1 MELIERAIEG
11 DADAGRMLFPTIVEP
26 LADSFEPDMCNV
38 YVGVFACVFGR
49 VLPELQREDLIERYE
64 RIRMPR
70 PFAGPEPARV
80 FVLSRVTLG
89 ADIAVTSIVL
99 DAAKRRFPNAEI
111 IFAGSRRN
119 YELFAGDDRL
129 RHLEVPYPRGGSLR
143 ERLAVWPQLREA
155 LDHEGALV
163 IDPDSR
169 LTQLGLLPVCAEERY
184 LFYESRAY
192 GADTDEPLT
201 ALTRRW
207 VAETLGVADAH
218 PYFRPAERRADRFDV
233 TVSLGV
239 GENADKR
246 VADPF
251 ETELLRELDQRFGR
265 ILVDTGHGG
274 EEAERVRRAVC
285 ESGSRAEVFSGS
297 FAAFAAHVAESGLFV
312 GYDSAGGHA
321 AASAGTPLVS
331 IFGGYLC
338 ERTFQRWRAAGAES
352 ARIIR
357 VEPSDT
363 DETVLEQVRQ
373 ILANL

>member
-11 DADAGRMLFPTIVEP
+11 DAEAGRLLFPMIVEP

-49 VLPELQREDLIERYE
+49 VLPELQREDLIERFE
-64 RIRMPR
+64 RVRVPR
-70 PFAGPEPARV
+70 PFRGSEPARV

-99 DAAKRRFPNAEI
+99 DAAKRRFPRAEI
-111 IFAGSRRN
+111 IFAGPRRN
-119 YELFAGDDRL
+119 YELFAGDERI
-129 RHLEVPYPRGGSLR
+129 RHMDAPYPRGGSLR
-143 ERLAVWPQLREA
+143 ERLAAWPQLREA
-155 LDHEGALV
+155 LDHEDALV

-192 GADTDEPLT
+192 GADSEESLG

-207 VAETLGVADAH
+207 VAETLGVEDARAYFCSAEH
-218 PYFRPAERRADRFDV
+218 PRERFDV

-246 VADPF
+246 VTDPF
-251 ETELLRELDQRFGR
+251 EPELIRLLADRFGR
-265 ILVDTGHGG
+265 VLVDTGHGG
-274 EEAERVRRAVC
+274 EEADRVRNAVR
-285 ESGSRAEVFSGS
+285 ESGVDAEMFSGS
-297 FAAFAAHVAESGLFV
+297 FAAFAARVAQSSLFV

-321 AASAGTPLVS
+321 AAAAGTPLVS
-331 IFGGYLC
+331 IFAGYLC
-338 ERTFQRWRAAGAES
+338 DRTFQRWRATGPGPAKV
-352 ARIIR
+352 IR
-357 VEPSDT
+357 VDQSDT
-363 DETVLEQVRQ
+363 PASVLERVRQ
-373 ILANL
+373 AL